1 MITLD
6 EITPEKVRELTDE
19 TTARRNT
26 LVNRLAVERLCER
39 VSAADRE
46 LEHAKAC
53 RLMRARSMAAE
64 GMPVTVI
71 AEWFRVGVSEVR
83 GWLRADVQ
91 IQLSSKGGNNVE

>member
-53 RLMRARSMAAE
+53 RLMRARSMHSE
-64 GMPVTVI
+64 GMSVDVI
-71 AEWFRVGVSEVR
+71 AEWFRVSVSQVR
-83 GWLRADVQ
+83 AWLRADVQ
-91 IQLSSKGGNNVE
+91 IQLSNKGGD

>member
-46 LEHAKAC
+46 LEHAKALEC
-53 RLMRARSMAAE
+53 YRVKRAESSDQERIRCSAIRSAPGA
-64 GMPVTVI
+64 I
-71 AEWFRVGVSEVR
+71 DFH
-83 GWLRADVQ
+83 
-91 IQLSSKGGNNVE
+91 SSST

>member
-39 VSAADRE
+39 VNAADRE

-64 GMPVTVI
+64 GMPVTMI

-83 GWLRADVQ
+83 AWLRADVQ
-91 IQLSSKGGNNVE
+91 IQLSSKGGEN